1 LRAIARSD
9 PVESHLKR
17 DAVEQL
23 TGAHHEGRAVG
34 PIGKVPLVPEPSMLK
49 TSVQVEAV
57 RIGRLGATSLIAS
70 GGG

>member
-1 LRAIARSD
+1 MRAIARSD

-34 PIGKVPLVPEPSMLK
+34 PIGKVPLV
-49 TSVQVEAV
+49 A
-57 RIGRLGATSLIAS
+57 
-70 GGG
+70 GGDEIRA